1 MVRKAFELYG
11 TDYSR
16 ADGMSVSYD
25 DVKSYLSTIGDDEN
39 GGVNISSNA
48 QLKQIIKEAIRES
61 GEDKIAFTLFNHDF
75 TESDVATINMV
86 LNILAIVLA
95 IITLVKRK

>member
-1 MVRKAFELYG
+1 MVKAFELYG
-11 TDYSR
+11 NDYSR

-25 DVKSYLSTIGDDEN
+25 DVKSYLSSIGDDEA
-39 GGVNISSNA
+39 GGVSISSNA

-75 TESDVATINMV
+75 SQSDVSIINMV
-86 LNILAIVLA
+86 LNTLAILLAIVT
-95 IITLVKRK
+95 IVKKR

>member
-1 MVRKAFELYG
+1 MVRKAFELFN

-25 DVKSYLSTIGDDEN
+25 DVKSYLSSIGDDED

-61 GEDKIAFTLFNHDF
+61 GEDKIAFSLFNHDF

-86 LNILAIVLA
+86 LNIVAILLAIL
-95 IITLVKRK
+95 TLIKRR

>member
-1 MVRKAFELYG
+1 MVRRAFQLYG

-25 DVKSYLSTIGDDEN
+25 DVKSYLSSISDDEN

-48 QLKQIIKEAIRES
+48 QLKQIIKEAIKES
-61 GEDKIAFTLFNHDF
+61 SEDKIAFTLFNHDF
-75 TESDVATINMV
+75 SERDVATINMV
-86 LNILAIVLA
+86 LNILAILLT
-95 IITLVKRK
+95 ILTLVKKR

>member
-1 MVRKAFELYG
+1 MVKAFELYG
-11 TDYSR
+11 NDYSR

-25 DVKSYLSTIGDDEN
+25 DVKSYLSSIGDDEA
-39 GGVNISSNA
+39 GGVSISSNA

-75 TESDVATINMV
+75 SQSDVAIINMV
-86 LNILAIVLA
+86 LNTLAILLAIVT
-95 IITLVKRK
+95 IVKKR

>member
-1 MVRKAFELYG
+1 MVKAFELYG
-11 TDYSR
+11 NDYSR

-25 DVKSYLSTIGDDEN
+25 DVKSYLSSIGDDEA
-39 GGVNISSNA
+39 GGVSISSNA

-75 TESDVATINMV
+75 SQSDVAIINMV
-86 LNILAIVLA
+86 LNTLAILLAIV
-95 IITLVKRK
+95 TLIKKR

>member
-1 MVRKAFELYG
+1 MVKAFELYG
-11 TDYSR
+11 NDYSR

-25 DVKSYLSTIGDDEN
+25 DVKSYLSSIGDDEA
-39 GGVNISSNA
+39 GGVSISSNA

-75 TESDVATINMV
+75 SQSDVAIINMV
-86 LNILAIVLA
+86 LNTLAILLAIV
-95 IITLVKRK
+95 TLVKKR

>member
-1 MVRKAFELYG
+1 MVRKAFELYN

-25 DVKSYLSTIGDDEN
+25 DVKSYLSSIGDDED

-61 GEDKIAFTLFNHDF
+61 GEDKIAFSLFNHDF

-86 LNILAIVLA
+86 LNIVAILLAIL
-95 IITLVKRK
+95 TLIKRR

>member
-1 MVRKAFELYG
+1 MVRRAFELFN

-25 DVKSYLSTIGDDEN
+25 DVKSYLSSIGDDED

-61 GEDKIAFTLFNHDF
+61 GEDKIAFSLFNHDF

-86 LNILAIVLA
+86 LNIVAILLAIL
-95 IITLVKRK
+95 TLIKRR